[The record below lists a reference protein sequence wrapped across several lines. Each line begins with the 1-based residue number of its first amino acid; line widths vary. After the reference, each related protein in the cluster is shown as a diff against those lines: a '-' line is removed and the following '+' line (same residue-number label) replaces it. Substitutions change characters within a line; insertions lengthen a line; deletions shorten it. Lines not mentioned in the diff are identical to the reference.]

1 MLYEPAATSCL
12 SATLKDTEQP
22 HHGVISNWSV
32 CRFTDVSARL
42 PHKAAS
48 RRGACAQVGS
58 VGRRGRKCAAQGSLR
73 WPGGDTGHS
82 ERVGK
87 RASTLRDQWRPTC
100 RDGLPTDGDEKMQA
114 SKLITISTAAVLIGG
129 TSLAIGH
136 SWQSGQSQD
145 GASTQ
150 APARTSQGNAS
161 GSVTKG
167 SNSQAA
173 EQASKLKGSRQS
185 QRAQAMSTPR
195 ALIGEGGQG
204 SSTQRGRAIASARGQ
219 AMGTQRGRV
228 ATSQQPQLA
237 LQARHSVRQTAPGGP
252 VYARATASEA
262 RASLTPEQRV
272 RLREMA
278 RRELPRASRLPEVRV
293 DAVVPRNVQLAPVPG
308 EIARYYPRFRRDQAF
323 LYRNKIVLV
332 NPATSRIV
340 AVVPA

>member
-1 MLYEPAATSCL
+1 
-12 SATLKDTEQP
+12 
-22 HHGVISNWSV
+22 
-32 CRFTDVSARL
+32 
-42 PHKAAS
+42 
-48 RRGACAQVGS
+48 
-58 VGRRGRKCAAQGSLR
+58 
-73 WPGGDTGHS
+73 
-82 ERVGK
+82 
-87 RASTLRDQWRPTC
+87 
-100 RDGLPTDGDEKMQA
+100 MQA

-150 APARTSQGNAS
+150 APAATSQGNAS

-167 SNSQAA
+167 SNAQAA
-173 EQASKLKGSRQS
+173 EQASKLKQS
-185 QRAQAMSTPR
+185 QRAQAMSTRR

-204 SSTQRGRAIASARGQ
+204 SGTLRGRAIASARGQ
-219 AMGTQRGRV
+219 AMGTQRGRA
-228 ATSQQPQLA
+228 ATSQEPQLA
-237 LQARHSVRQTAPGGP
+237 LQARHSVRQTAAGGP

-293 DAVVPRNVQLAPVPG
+293 DAVVPRNVQLAPVPA